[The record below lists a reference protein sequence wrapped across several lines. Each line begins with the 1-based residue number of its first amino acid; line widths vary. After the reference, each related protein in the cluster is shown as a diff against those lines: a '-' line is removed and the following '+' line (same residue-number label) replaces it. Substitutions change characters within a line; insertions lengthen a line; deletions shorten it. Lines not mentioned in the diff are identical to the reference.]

1 MPPKRACDCCNIR
14 KVRCNGVQPCHR
26 CVANGLTCTYLRQ
39 RRKSGPRSLRQSS
52 IQKIWREQV
61 SAVENLQSWP
71 QSPSQLIASPTH
83 TPRFSLPILRTVLAL
98 YTEKLYGIWPMLS
111 ADDLQQQLQND
122 PSDVETY
129 TLTTALCG
137 ATLSHLNETVSHE
150 SLPEPLSAH
159 SFAQEARR
167 VRATFDYMEPVTL
180 NTVLTS
186 YFLHIYYGRQPAR
199 AQTAAFYI
207 REAISFAQ
215 LLGMHTE
222 EGYYQHPIKV
232 QKIMRKLY
240 FLLFMTERYLCIQ
253 YGLPTV
259 LEPITLPTMDHEDLP
274 DVVSGFLNLVTLFST
289 PGSEFFSKWTPQ
301 SSSVS
306 VSSKQLLLLQRE
318 LQVPTEVPR
327 SANDIQKV
335 DIVATQHWIRSL
347 AWKLSIQL
355 GYVVPGGRQEM
366 DVTYPHKIA
375 QDALCELAQI
385 PPKAFEVHGPGMEV
399 KMHEIASALADS
411 ILCQPQNDL
420 AASSL
425 SFIVRPQDTL
435 KSLCDLIFATEVI
448 NPDLRESL
456 SRKLEVILGCST
468 VPPAIDVTDELVDP
482 TIEDDSSNN
491 NNSSSSSSSSN
502 SNSNEQV
509 EPLPAAD
516 MMLPAM
522 SYADLP
528 LVMEDGFPT

>member
-1 MPPKRACDCCNIR
+1 MMTPKRACDCCNIR

-26 CVANGLTCTYLRQ
+26 CLANGLTCTYLRQ

-52 IQKIWREQV
+52 IQKIWKEQMQ
-61 SAVENLQSWP
+61 LQSPIAWP
-71 QSPSQLIASPTH
+71 ESPPPTTPTRRISLTLI
-83 TPRFSLPILRTVLAL
+83 RIVLNL
-98 YTEKLYGIWPMLS
+98 YQEKLYGIWPMLS
-111 ADDLQQQLQND
+111 ADELVLQLQND
-122 PSDVETY
+122 PNDVETY
-129 TLTTALCG
+129 TLATALCG
-137 ATLSHLNETVSHE
+137 ATLSHLNQTVTHE
-150 SLPEPLSAH
+150 SLSEPLTSH

-186 YFLHIYYGRQPAR
+186 YFLHIYYGRQPSR
-199 AQTAAFYI
+199 VQTAAFYI

-222 EGYYQHPIKV
+222 DSYFQYPIKE

-259 LEPITLPTMDHEDLP
+259 LEPISLPTMDHEDLP

-289 PGSEFFSKWTPQ
+289 PGSEFFSKWTAQ
-301 SSSVS
+301 SPNVS
-306 VSSKQLLLLQRE
+306 VSSKQLLLIQRE
-318 LQVPTEVPR
+318 LQLPSEIP
-327 SANDIQKV
+327 SGANDIQKV
-335 DIVATQHWIRSL
+335 DILATQHWIRSL

-375 QDALCELAQI
+375 QDALCDVSHI

-399 KMHEIASALADS
+399 KMHEVASALADS
-411 ILCQPQNDL
+411 ILCQPQDDL
-420 AASSL
+420 ASSS
-425 SFIVRPQDTL
+425 SFIMRPRDTL
-435 KSLCDLIFATEVI
+435 KSLCDLIFAIEVI
-448 NPDLRESL
+448 NPELRESL

-468 VPPAIDVTDELVDP
+468 LPPAIDVTDEMVEVDP
-482 TIEDDSSNN
+482 AIQEDDNDANQSMFPTIPYA
-491 NNSSSSSSSSN
+491 
-502 SNSNEQV
+502 E
-509 EPLPAAD
+509 LP
-516 MMLPAM
+516 
-522 SYADLP
+522 P
-528 LVMEDGFPT
+528 LVMDG

>member
-61 SAVENLQSWP
+61 ENLQIRLPSSSW
-71 QSPSQLIASPTH
+71 SESSASLMSPTH
-83 TPRFSLPILRTVLAL
+83 NRRFALPVLRTVLAL
-98 YTEKLYGIWPMLS
+98 YAEKLYGIWPMLS
-111 ADDLQQQLQND
+111 ADDLLQQLQND
-122 PSDVETY
+122 PHDVETY
-129 TLTTALCG
+129 TLTAALCS
-137 ATLSHLNETVSHE
+137 ATLSHLNQTVSHE

-222 EGYYQHPIKV
+222 DGYYQHPIKV
-232 QKIMRKLY
+232 QKTMRKLY

-289 PGSEFFSKWTPQ
+289 PGSEFFSKWTAQ
-301 SSSVS
+301 SASVS
-306 VSSKQLLLLQRE
+306 VSSKQLLLIQRE
-318 LQVPTEVPR
+318 LQVPTDVPR

-335 DIVATQHWIRSL
+335 DIVATQHWIRAL

-385 PPKAFEVHGPGMEV
+385 PPRAFEVHGPGMEV

-411 ILCQPQNDL
+411 ILCQPQE
-420 AASSL
+420 SSSPS
-425 SFIVRPQDTL
+425 SFVVRPQDTL

-456 SRKLEVILGCST
+456 AQKLEVILGCST
-468 VPPAIDVTDELVDP
+468 VPPAIDVTDELVEAVDP
-482 TIEDDSSNN
+482 AIQDDN
-491 NNSSSSSSSSN
+491 NNSSSENVVS
-502 SNSNEQV
+502 
-509 EPLPAAD
+509 LPESAD
-516 MMLPAM
+516 MMLPAI

-528 LVMEDGFPT
+528 LVMDGDGFPT